1 MGVVVPVRHET
12 AFGRRGSRFKTGGC
26 RWIVRGR
33 REFCRD
39 LSRTVAVY
47 HRTAPRFELG
57 SSSGISD
64 ARSQMMML
72 GNVLGWM
79 TWYGKCTKRAIMR
92 PVTSASALMLDF
104 ERVTPTPRRATSR

>member
-1 MGVVVPVRHET
+1 
-12 AFGRRGSRFKTGGC
+12 
-26 RWIVRGR
+26 
-33 REFCRD
+33 
-39 LSRTVAVY
+39 
-47 HRTAPRFELG
+47 
-57 SSSGISD
+57 
-64 ARSQMMML
+64 MMML